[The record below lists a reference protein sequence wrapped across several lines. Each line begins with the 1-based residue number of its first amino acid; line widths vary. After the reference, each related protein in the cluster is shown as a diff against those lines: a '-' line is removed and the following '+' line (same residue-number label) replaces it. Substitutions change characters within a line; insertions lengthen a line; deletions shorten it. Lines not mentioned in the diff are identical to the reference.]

1 MSASP
6 QPLSTVSATRYLT
19 PLREGGSLPAIV
31 DTDGDGLYVV
41 KFRGAGQGAK
51 ALIAEVIVG
60 LLAREL
66 GLPVPDLAVVDMAE
80 DFGRTEPDPEI
91 QDILVGSRGAN
102 FGIRYLE
109 GALNF
114 DPVAAA
120 DLVSQELAT
129 DLVWLDALTTN
140 PDRSHKN
147 PNLLVWEGHLWLID
161 HGAAL
166 YPHHNWSR
174 VDDTRTRTR
183 FPGIEQHVFVT
194 QASDLEAADERHTA
208 SLDEATVTQV
218 LDAIPDS
225 WLTDS
230 VGGSEFATAT
240 EGRARYLTYLM
251 RRLEGPRDFV
261 TEAASARDRLL
272 ASPPGPLSARR

>member
-1 MSASP
+1 M
-6 QPLSTVSATRYLT
+6 T

-31 DTDGDGLYVV
+31 DTDGHGLYVV

-66 GLPVPDLAVVDMAE
+66 GLPVPELAVVDMAD

-114 DPVAAA
+114 DPVAAG
-120 DLVSQELAT
+120 DLVTAELAT

-147 PNLLVWEGHLWLID
+147 PNLLVWEGGLWLID

-166 YPHHNWSR
+166 YAHHNWSR

-183 FPGIEQHVFVT
+183 FPGIEQHVFIT
-194 QASDLEAADERHTA
+194 HAADLGAADERNA
-208 SLDEATVTQV
+208 AKLDESAVRRV

-225 WLTDS
+225 WIIDA
-230 VGGSEFATAT
+230 VRGSEFATAT
-240 EGRARYLTYLM
+240 EGRARYLAYLM

-261 TEAASARDRLL
+261 DEAATARDRLI